1 MMKKRLYISLVLL
14 GICITILNAKEY
26 IYHIVQKGEAVSTIA
41 RKYKVGEADIY
52 KLNPGSEKVIWEGS
66 TLCIPSPATAARMA
80 ALNVDDTLH
89 IAEKIQEFLGDLDN
103 LNASNVSSLEEIDAV
118 KKKLSLLQT
127 RWTTYYQ
134 AKQSLIADNDSL
146 LNLVT
151 EFQQRQQGLSDSLE
165 TYKTDTESIL
175 KFNKSVDFIKKQQEE
190 YGSMASQ
197 AEKLALVEKTAPLL
211 DMLKNKEKMLI
222 TDIDQ
227 RYQAANEIAQNH
239 PGLKKKME
247 ELTNVYLDIKSNS
260 EKIQAAE
267 YQPFF
272 QRIKDYL
279 LGFAA
284 VAIIL
289 MFLNVVQSKI
299 GAVKKL
305 REQQKKMKEMFPQNN
320 DPNTPTI

>member
-1 MMKKRLYISLVLL
+1 MKKKLYISLVLL
-14 GICITILNAKEY
+14 GICITIMNAKEY
-26 IYHIVQKGEAVSTIA
+26 IYHIVQKGEAVSSIA
-41 RKYKVGEADIY
+41 RKYKVGEAEIY

-66 TLCIPSPATAARMA
+66 TLCIPSSATARMA
-80 ALNVDDTLH
+80 ALNMDDTLH
-89 IAEKIQEFLGDLDN
+89 IAEKIQEFLGDLER
-103 LNASNVSSLEEIDAV
+103 LNASDVSSLEDIDAV

-134 AKQSLIADNDSL
+134 AKQNLIADNDSL

-151 EFQQRQQGLSDSLE
+151 EYQQRQQGLSDSLD
-165 TYKTDTESIL
+165 TYKAETENII
-175 KFNKSVDFIKKQQEE
+175 KFNKDVEFIKKQQEE
-190 YGSMASQ
+190 YGTMASQ
-197 AEKLALVEKTAPLL
+197 AEKLALVEKSAPLL
-211 DMLKNKEKMLI
+211 EMLKNKEQMLI
-222 TDIDQ
+222 TEIDQ
-227 RYQAANEIAQNH
+227 RYQTANEIAQNH
-239 PGLKKKME
+239 PGLKKRME

-260 EKIQAAE
+260 EKIKAAQF
-267 YQPFF
+267 QPYF

-299 GAVKKL
+299 GAIKKL
-305 REQQKKMKEMFPQNN
+305 REQQKKMKELFPQNT